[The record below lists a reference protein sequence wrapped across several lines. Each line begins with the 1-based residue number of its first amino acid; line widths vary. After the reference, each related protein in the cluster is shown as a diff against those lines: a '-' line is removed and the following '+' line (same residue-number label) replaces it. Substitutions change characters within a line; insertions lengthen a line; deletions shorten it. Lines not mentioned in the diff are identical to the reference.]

1 MKVEN
6 RRIAAFLANPDP
18 SVRAVLLYGPDQ
30 GSVRERAERL
40 ARQVVPDLG
49 DPFRVADLSW
59 SDLAAD
65 GARLADE
72 AAAIAFGGGRRVVR
86 VRPPGEMR
94 ADAFA
99 GFLADPKGDA
109 LVVAEAGDLAKSSAL
124 RRLFEAAEGAA
135 AIPCYADE
143 GAGLAAL
150 VAEVLREAGLRAE
163 PEAEDYLRRV
173 LGPDRALNRRELE
186 KLVLY
191 VGPGRGPVRLEDAE
205 ACIGDRGEGDLD
217 QVCDAL
223 GEGNLEALEEALRRA
238 FLSGENAIA
247 VLRRAMGHFQRLH
260 LAAGLVAEGKA
271 PEAAM
276 QALRPPLFFR
286 RQAPFRRQLAR
297 WTPERLER
305 ALDILLA
312 AEIDCK
318 RTGARDEAVCRQ
330 ALLRIAVAARR

>member
-1 MKVEN
+1 
-6 RRIAAFLANPDP
+6 
-18 SVRAVLLYGPDQ
+18 PDQ
-30 GSVRERAERL
+30 GAVRERAERL
-40 ARQVVPDLG
+40 ARQVVPDLA
-49 DPFRVADLSW
+49 DPFRVADLTW
-59 SDLAAD
+59 SDLVAD
-65 GARLADE
+65 VARLADE

-86 VRPPGEMR
+86 VRPPGEAR

-99 GFLADPKGDA
+99 SFLADPKGDA

-124 RRLFEAAEGAA
+124 RRLFEGAEVAV
-135 AIPCYADE
+135 AIACYSDE
-143 GAGLAAL
+143 GAGLAQL
-150 VAEVLREAGLRAE
+150 VSEVLGEAKLRAE

-173 LGPDRALNRRELE
+173 LGSDRAMNRRELE

-191 VGPGRGPVRLEDAE
+191 VGPGRGPVTLADAE
-205 ACIGDRGEGDLD
+205 ACIGDRGEGNLDL
-217 QVCDAL
+217 VCDAL
-223 GEGNLEALEEALRRA
+223 GEGHLAALEEALRRA

-260 LAAGLVAEGKA
+260 LAAGLVAEGRSA
-271 PEAAM
+271 ESAV

-297 WTPERLER
+297 WTPERAER
-305 ALDILLA
+305 ALRILLD

-318 RTGARDEAVCRQ
+318 STGARDEAICRQ